1 MRIVALLPARLKSTR
16 IKEKLL
22 QKIAGIPLILH
33 TAHRAKLCALINE
46 VIICTDS
53 KKIQKISSKNNF
65 RVLMTKKKFQ
75 NGTERIASIV
85 DKVKADLIIDVHA
98 DEALLNPNNLT
109 KLINFYKKNHQFDII
124 VPHKK
129 SSDPRDKN
137 VVKLVFT
144 KNNRVLYFTRSK
156 SPYPYKKRGDYFHHL
171 DIISFKP
178 KVLKKFASLNA
189 SNLEIIEGIELLRAL
204 ENNFKIGT
212 FKILTKTFSINTPS
226 DLNLAKKKIRGD
238 AYLKKYIDKI
248 KI

>member
-109 KLINFYKKNHQFDII
+109 KLIK
-124 VPHKK
+124 
-129 SSDPRDKN
+129 
-137 VVKLVFT
+137 
-144 KNNRVLYFTRSK
+144 
-156 SPYPYKKRGDYFHHL
+156 
-171 DIISFKP
+171 
-178 KVLKKFASLNA
+178 
-189 SNLEIIEGIELLRAL
+189 
-204 ENNFKIGT
+204 
-212 FKILTKTFSINTPS
+212 
-226 DLNLAKKKIRGD
+226 
-238 AYLKKYIDKI
+238 
-248 KI
+248 